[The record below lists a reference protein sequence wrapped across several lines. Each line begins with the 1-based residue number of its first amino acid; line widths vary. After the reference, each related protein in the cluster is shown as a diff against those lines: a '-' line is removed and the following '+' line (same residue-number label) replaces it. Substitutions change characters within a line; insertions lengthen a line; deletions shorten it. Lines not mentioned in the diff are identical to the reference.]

1 MTEELTP
8 TTSPSEQEEKQ
19 FHLLALT
26 HLLEEQKANH
36 TVRQIHGLIGLVEEG
51 ATVPF
56 IARYRKEI
64 TGGMDEVVVANL
76 KERFEEL
83 CQLEM
88 RKQTILDVI
97 QKQGKLTPE
106 LEKQISACHDKHQLE
121 DLYLPYKPK
130 RKTKASIAR
139 EKGLEP
145 LATEIFAT
153 HGKALEKDLETL
165 ASSFINAELGVNTA
179 KEALEGAS
187 HIVAEW
193 ISETAPIRAG
203 LRNHLLTGEVV
214 VSKSSKEKTTEPTK
228 YEMYYDFREAAS
240 KIPSHR
246 YLAIRRG
253 EEENVLKYTIEGDR
267 IQMVQMLDEHFLVHR
282 TGETAEFL
290 KACLIDALDRLLI
303 PSLVTEVRL
312 EIRRRAEAE
321 AIAVFAQNLRQVLL
335 SPPAG
340 ERRVLGLDP
349 GYRTGCKL
357 AVIDETGKLIAHT
370 TIYPHTS
377 QNQYE
382 EAKQLLV
389 DWSKEY
395 QVSAIAVGNGTASRE
410 TMQLAQE
417 VAATLSISA
426 ILVNESGASIYSAS
440 EIARAEFPDLDLT
453 VRSAASIARRFQDPL
468 AELVKID
475 PKSIG
480 VGQYQHDVDQN
491 ALKKS
496 LDGVVESC
504 VNYVGIDL
512 NTASETLLK
521 YVSGIGPS
529 VAKEIVSYRNANGR
543 FNNRGQLLEVAKI
556 GPKTYEQA
564 AGFLRIRDGA
574 NPLDNTA
581 VHPESYPIVEKMA
594 AKLNATV
601 NDLIGNQA
609 LLKKIDLEEF
619 VSEHVGMLTL
629 TDIMDELAKPGR
641 DPRSEFVAI
650 TFTEG
655 VHSLDDLELD
665 MILEGVV
672 TNVTNFGAFVD
683 IGVHQDG
690 LVHISNLSHR
700 YIKNPTEVI
709 KVGDRVKVKVIEV
722 DVARRRIGLSIKD
735 TQPAPAKPAPE
746 VRETREPRDSREART
761 PREARS
767 ETRPATD
774 RGADRTDRTDRGAAA
789 RPFRRPQETQRQE
802 TQKSEVRPQTKP
814 ATQKT
819 QPPPEK
825 PADTGTLADKLAAAW
840 AKNRLK

>member
-1 MTEELTP
+1 MTEELTS
-8 TTSPSEQEEKQ
+8 TTPPSEQEEKQ

-36 TVRQIHGLIGLVEEG
+36 SVRQIHGLIGLLEEG

-56 IARYRKEI
+56 IARYRKEV
-64 TGGMDEVVVANL
+64 TGGMDEVVIANL

-83 CQLEM
+83 CQLEI

-130 RKTKASIAR
+130 RKTKASVAR

-153 HGKALEKDLETL
+153 HGKVLDKDLETL
-165 ASSFINAELGVNTA
+165 AAAFVNAELGVNSP
-179 KEALEGAS
+179 KDALEGAS

-193 ISETAPIRAG
+193 ISETAEIRAG
-203 LRNHLLTGEVV
+203 LRNHLLTSGEVV
-214 VSKSSKEKTTEPTK
+214 VSRASKEKTAEPTK

-267 IQMVQMLDEHFLVHR
+267 IQMVQMLDEHFLIHR
-282 TGETAEFL
+282 TGETAEFI

-349 GYRTGCKL
+349 GYRTGCKI

-382 EAKQLLV
+382 ESKQILTDL
-389 DWSKEY
+389 SKQH
-395 QVSAIAVGNGTASRE
+395 QVSALAVGNGTASRE

-417 VAATLSISA
+417 VASDLGISA

-440 EIARAEFPDLDLT
+440 EIARTEFPDLDIT

-512 NTASETLLK
+512 NTASETLLR
-521 YVSGIGPS
+521 YVSGIGPA
-529 VAKEIVSYRNANGR
+529 VAKEIVSYRNTNGR
-543 FNNRGQLLEVAKI
+543 FNNRAELLEVSKI

-594 AKLNATV
+594 AKLNVTV
-601 NDLIGNQA
+601 NELIGNQS

-619 VSEHVGMLTL
+619 VGESIGMLTL
-629 TDIMDELAKPGR
+629 TDIMNELAKPGR

-655 VHSLDDLELD
+655 VNSLDDLELD

-700 YIKNPTEVI
+700 YVKNPTEVI

-735 TQPAPAKPAPE
+735 TQPAPAKVALE
-746 VRETREPRDSREART
+746 
-761 PREARS
+761 PREAKVEKAERPERS
-767 ETRPATD
+767 ERPL
-774 RGADRTDRTDRGAAA
+774 
-789 RPFRRPQETQRQE
+789 RPTRRPQSEAPRTEAQRTETRR
-802 TQKSEVRPQTKP
+802 TEVKHETKP
-814 ATQKT
+814 VEKAQVQKAKP
-819 QPPPEK
+819 QKPPEK